1 MRPRPCARCFV
12 LPLVLSLAAI
22 ACSEGEPPAPPPIE
36 IPVVEV
42 IQRDQP
48 VELEMVGETRGSA
61 DIPIRA
67 RVEGV
72 LEARHF
78 VEGRFV
84 EAGDLLYEIDPQ
96 PFQAKVAEAK
106 GRLAEAVTALAKAK
120 ADLARIEP
128 LAKMKAVSQQDLDA
142 AVAMHDAA
150 IGARTAARAQVE
162 QAEIEL
168 GYTRI
173 HTPISGRI
181 GITRA
186 EVGEFVGRDPNP
198 VVLNF
203 VSKTDPIRVRFSID
217 ERRYLQLA
225 RTLRARE
232 VAGKP
237 DRDYGFD
244 LVLADGT
251 EYEHRG
257 HITGI
262 DAAIDPATGTFTME
276 ADFPNP
282 SELVLAGQFARVRGV
297 VETLS
302 DALLIPRRC
311 VSELQGNFR
320 VFVVGPDGTV
330 EQRPIELGPTIDS
343 LQVVTK
349 GLEAGERVAYDGVN
363 RLRGGVQVTPKL
375 VALDASGF
383 PEAGQADAA
392 DGAAEATGE
401 PGA

>member
-1 MRPRPCARCFV
+1 MRCRPFARWRS
-12 LPLVLSLAAI
+12 SLLLLAFAAGGCGD
-22 ACSEGEPPAPPPIE
+22 AEPVEPPPLD
-36 IPVVEV
+36 IPVVAV

-48 VELEMVGETRGSA
+48 IQLEMVGETRGSA

-72 LEARHF
+72 IEARHF
-78 VEGRFV
+78 TEGRNV
-84 EAGDLLYEIDPQ
+84 EAGALLYAIDPQ
-96 PFQAKVAEAK
+96 PFEAKVAEAK
-106 GRLAEAVTALAKAK
+106 GYLAEAVTALAKAR

-150 IGARTAARAQVE
+150 IGGRQAARAQVE

-181 GITRA
+181 GITKA
-186 EVGEFVGRDPNP
+186 EVGEFVGRQPNP
-198 VVLNF
+198 VVLNY
-203 VSKTDPIRVRFSID
+203 VSKTNPIRVRFSID

-225 RTLRARE
+225 RNLRARE
-232 VAGKP
+232 AAGEP
-237 DRDYGFD
+237 DRDYGFE

-251 EYEHRG
+251 EYEQKG
-257 HITGI
+257 HLTGV

-282 SELVLAGQFARVRGV
+282 DDLVLAGQFARVRAI
-297 VETLS
+297 VEILP
-302 DALLIPRRC
+302 DALLVPRRC

-320 VFVVGPDGTV
+320 VFVVAVDGTV
-330 EQRPIELGPTIDS
+330 EQRPVELGPTVGS

-349 GLEAGERVAYDGVN
+349 GLAAGERVAYEGVK
-363 RLRGGVQVTPKL
+363 RLRGGVQVNPKL
-375 VALDASGF
+375 VALDASGL
-383 PEAGQADAA
+383 PEAGQAGATDA
-392 DGAAEATGE
+392 AAEATE